1 MNYAHGKKIPIGG
14 DMIEITGGDTITT
27 SAMTVGS
34 VTFPSANA
42 ISTMAR
48 GNGSLA
54 SQVNLLDKY
63 EMNQFVV
70 QHNLTVQEY
79 EALQVVDTNFADHI
93 KHNITKTTATKIIDK
108 MSFTRSTNTET
119 DTITFRGRIWVFT
132 KEELNQ
138 LIQDA
143 KNA

>member
-14 DMIEITGGDTITT
+14 NMVKITGSDTITT

-48 GNGSLA
+48 TGALA
-54 SQVNLLDKY
+54 SQDNLLDKY

-70 QHNLTVQEY
+70 QHHLTAQEY
-79 EALQVVDTNFADHI
+79 MTLQAVDTNFADHI

-108 MSFTRSTNTET
+108 MSFTRSTSVGN
-119 DTITFRGRIWVFT
+119 DTITVRGRIWVFT

>member
-1 MNYAHGKKIPIGG
+1 MNKVAKISIGG
-14 DMIEITGGDTITT
+14 DMVKITGGDTITT

-54 SQVNLLDKY
+54 SQVDLLDKY
-63 EMNQFVV
+63 EMNQLVV
-70 QHNLTVQEY
+70 EHKIS
-79 EALQVVDTNFADHI
+79 ALDTLKIREIDTNFVDHI
-93 KHNITKTTATKIIDK
+93 KQNLTKHASRKIIDK
-108 MSFTRSTNTET
+108 MSFTKSKNIDSDST
-119 DTITFRGRIWVFT
+119 TFRGRIWVFT

>member
-14 DMIEITGGDTITT
+14 DMIEITGDTTLTT
-27 SAMTVGS
+27 TPPIVGS
-34 VTFPSANA
+34 IAFPSDVA

-48 GNGSLA
+48 SA

-63 EMNQFVV
+63 EMNHFVV
-70 QHNLTVQEY
+70 QHKLTAQEY
-79 EALQVVDTNFADHI
+79 MTLQTVDTNFADHI

-108 MSFTRSTNTET
+108 MSFTRSTSVGN
-119 DTITFRGRIWVFT
+119 DTITVRGRIWVFT

>member
-1 MNYAHGKKIPIGG
+1 MNKVAKISIGG
-14 DMIEITGGDTITT
+14 DMIEMTGGDTITT

-48 GNGSLA
+48 TGALA
-54 SQVNLLDKY
+54 SQDNLLDKY
-63 EMNQFVV
+63 EMNQFVL
-70 QHNLTVQEY
+70 QHNLSALEYVTLQTV
-79 EALQVVDTNFADHI
+79 DINFADHI
-93 KHNITKTTATKIIDK
+93 KQNLAKNTVIKIIDK

>member
-14 DMIEITGGDTITT
+14 DMIEITGDTTLTT
-27 SAMTVGS
+27 TPPIVGS
-34 VTFPSANA
+34 IAFPSSLTFPSDIA
-42 ISTMAR
+42 ISTMTKT
-48 GNGSLA
+48 N
-54 SQVNLLDKY
+54 NLLDKY
-63 EMNQFVV
+63 EMNHFVV
-70 QHNLTVQEY
+70 QHKLTAQEY
-79 EALQVVDTNFADHI
+79 MTLQTVDTNFADHI

-108 MSFTRSTNTET
+108 MSFTRSTSVGN
-119 DTITFRGRIWVFT
+119 DTITVRGRIWVFT